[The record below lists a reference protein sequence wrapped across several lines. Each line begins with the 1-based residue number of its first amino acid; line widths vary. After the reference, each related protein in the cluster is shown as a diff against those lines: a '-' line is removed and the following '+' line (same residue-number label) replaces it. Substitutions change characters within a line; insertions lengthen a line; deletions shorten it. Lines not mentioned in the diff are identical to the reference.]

1 MQPRL
6 SASQTFTQAGNYK
19 IVGSANPGCSHY
31 ERYLLLVTNQLKHW
45 GQVVLSLVCAGAEMW
60 TISSRIRDPPA
71 DPSYCASRSPTD
83 GEETHVLCR
92 RAPLYM
98 RSSFALK
105 SAPGSALS
113 LRSDV
118 MSSTKTSHR
127 LYKTLVFV
135 EQDSRFSKTRPAVI
149 ISIKMGSH
157 ATSTLETGGDK
168 VTPVYAFDDTAL
180 NRIMPVCQVLRF
192 PVIMDAD
199 VLRTSLEAL
208 LDTGDWRKLRGR
220 WRLDVSLY

>member
-1 MQPRL
+1 
-6 SASQTFTQAGNYK
+6 
-19 IVGSANPGCSHY
+19 
-31 ERYLLLVTNQLKHW
+31 
-45 GQVVLSLVCAGAEMW
+45 
-60 TISSRIRDPPA
+60 
-71 DPSYCASRSPTD
+71 
-83 GEETHVLCR
+83 
-92 RAPLYM
+92 
-98 RSSFALK
+98 
-105 SAPGSALS
+105 
-113 LRSDV
+113 
-118 MSSTKTSHR
+118 
-127 LYKTLVFV
+127 
-135 EQDSRFSKTRPAVI
+135 
-149 ISIKMGSH
+149 MGSH